1 MKNIIGTIKANK
13 EVIIKKGLVVASG
26 IIGLVLVDGLLARKE
41 IEEEDSIFDTDS
53 EDVGEE
59 DFNEE
64 N

>member
-13 EVIIKKGLVVASG
+13 EVIIKKGLIVASG
-26 IIGLVLVDGLLARKE
+26 IIGLVLVDGLRAKKE

-53 EDVGEE
+53 EEVVD
-59 DFNEE
+59 DYFNEE

>member
-13 EVIIKKGLVVASG
+13 EVIIKKGLIVASG
-26 IIGLVLVDGLLARKE
+26 IIGLVLVDGLLAKKE

-53 EDVGEE
+53 EEVVD
-59 DFNEE
+59 DYFNEE

>member
-13 EVIIKKGLVVASG
+13 EVIIKKGLIVASG
-26 IIGLVLVDGLLARKE
+26 IIGLVLVDGLLAKKE

-53 EDVGEE
+53 EEVVDE